1 MFFPYIPPGCDI
13 RYFQVSGWFG
23 HEVSMVARARDS
35 GEEFSP
41 LGRTHCCVRNG
52 HTGRVSQRLTSGNR
66 TCRAG
71 PKSGDESPHSK
82 RVEIEHSGR
91 MQKRRRVA
99 APQKSG
105 NRTCR
110 AGCKS
115 GDESPH
121 SKKVAVSRSWRKAD
135 LSVERATEPP
145 GKRRP

>member
-52 HTGRVSQRLTSGNR
+52 HTGRVSQRLTSVNR

-71 PKSGDESPHSK
+71 P
-82 RVEIEHSGR
+82 
-91 MQKRRRVA
+91 
-99 APQKSG
+99 
-105 NRTCR
+105 
-110 AGCKS
+110 KS

-145 GKRRP
+145 GKR

>member
-1 MFFPYIPPGCDI
+1 
-13 RYFQVSGWFG
+13 
-23 HEVSMVARARDS
+23 MVARARDS

-82 RVEIEHSGR
+82 RVEIEHVGPDPKAATSRRTPKEWKSNMSGR

-99 APQKSG
+99 ALQKSG
-105 NRTCR
+105 RKSLMAQGRSLCR
-110 AGCKS
+110 KGDGAAG
-115 GDESPH
+115 EAPTLEQ
-121 SKKVAVSRSWRKAD
+121 ARK
-135 LSVERATEPP
+135 
-145 GKRRP
+145 G